1 MSYTFYK
8 VLHLLG
14 MMMVFLSLG
23 GALVRS
29 RFPEQTTS
37 WKKLIAINH
46 GIGLLLLLVAGFG
59 LLARLNIFWP
69 MPVWALVKIVIWLA
83 IGGLIALINRKPEAG
98 TVWWYLALL
107 LGLLAAYLALYKPF

>member
-14 MMMVFLSLG
+14 VMMVFLALG

-29 RFPEQTTS
+29 RLPEQTAS
-37 WKKLIAINH
+37 WKKLIAITH
-46 GIGLLLLLVAGFG
+46 GVGLLVLLVAGFG
-59 LLARLNIFWP
+59 LLARLGVFWP
-69 MPVWALVKIVIWLA
+69 MPAWALLKIVIWLLV
-83 IGGLIALINRKPEAG
+83 GGLIALINRKPDSG
-98 TVWWYLALL
+98 PVWWYLTLV